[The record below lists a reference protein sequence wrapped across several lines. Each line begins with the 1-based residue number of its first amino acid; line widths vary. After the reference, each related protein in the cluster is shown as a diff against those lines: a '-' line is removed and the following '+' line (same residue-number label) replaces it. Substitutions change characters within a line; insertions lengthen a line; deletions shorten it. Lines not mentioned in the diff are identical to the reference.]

1 MSQGKKSI
9 FSKFL
14 SISKQIQNKLRLC
27 LLLVDCFY
35 LTFVLHT
42 EWCLGTHKAKERAIS
57 FSWHT
62 LLPILFTI
70 PINIIPDNNK
80 KDLLWSLLY
89 FSISPCLYPI
99 QYLTISEHFI
109 YWFVWT
115 FITKY
120 HDLGDLLEISL
131 LTVLEA
137 GKWKIKAQVDF
148 VSCENSLPDL
158 LPSGCVLTFF
168 SYKTT
173 DSIVR
178 ASPSW
183 PKLTLITSQR
193 PHFQIP
199 SHWGFGILAEHKHS
213 VHNNSIPDL
222 GPPNR
227 REITA
232 EQIAR
237 LFDSITL

>member
-1 MSQGKKSI
+1 MAW
-9 FSKFL
+9 
-14 SISKQIQNKLRLC
+14 
-27 LLLVDCFY
+27 VTY
-35 LTFVLHT
+35 
-42 EWCLGTHKAKERAIS
+42 
-57 FSWHT
+57 
-62 LLPILFTI
+62 TI
-70 PINIIPDNNK
+70 
-80 KDLLWSLLY
+80 
-89 FSISPCLYPI
+89 
-99 QYLTISEHFI
+99 
-109 YWFVWT
+109 
-115 FITKY
+115 
-120 HDLGDLLEISL
+120 EISL

-232 EQIAR
+232 DKLLDYLTQLPYSYQREVICFALAAKYSFHLLVTNIRFQSNLTYVSSLWWLDWFI
-237 LFDSITL
+237 LYS